1 MIQIHPFEGAAGVL
15 EEVLR
20 VPGEEKNAE
29 AGYYLRMSG
38 QLYSTRLCSTPQGVA
53 LRRVKSLPAG
63 AAPEPAAEVFL
74 GREVRRIVLADRN
87 GEDSL
92 AMVLDMGNQRYMHF
106 FPLQTELPAVS
117 MKLEAESGEVE
128 KTLTFS
134 ATMPEVEQV
143 PSVLLRVARMACR
156 LLALGLAMLLSG
168 IVCGITGVGE
178 IATICLVG
186 CGFALAASAFY
197 LFTRPRKCPICGES
211 AFRVGGVTSCI
222 YYTCDSCGNML
233 ASKR

>member
-1 MIQIHPFEGAAGVL
+1 M
-15 EEVLR
+15 
-20 VPGEEKNAE
+20 PGEENAQ
-29 AGYYLRMSG
+29 AGYYLRMG
-38 QLYSTRLCSTPQGVA
+38 GHLYSTRPCSTPQGVA

-63 AAPEPAAEVFL
+63 AAPEPAAEALL
-74 GREVRRIVLADRN
+74 GCEVRRIVLADRN

-106 FPLQTELPAVS
+106 FPLQIEIPAVS
-117 MKLEAESGEVE
+117 MRLEAESGEVE

-143 PSVLLRVARMACR
+143 PPVLLRVARIACR
-156 LLALGLAMLLSG
+156 LLALGLALLLSG
-168 IVCGITGVGE
+168 IVCGVTGVVE
-178 IATICLVG
+178 IVAICLVG
-186 CGFALAASAFY
+186 GGFALAASAFY
-197 LFTRPRKCPICGES
+197 LFTRPHRCPFCGES

-233 ASKR
+233 TSKR

>member
-1 MIQIHPFEGAAGVL
+1 MIQIHPFEGVAGVL

-20 VPGEEKNAE
+20 VPGEEKAE
-29 AGYYLRMSG
+29 AGYYFRMSG

-53 LRRVKSLPAG
+53 LRRVNSLPPG
-63 AAPEPAAEVFL
+63 AAPEPAADALL
-74 GREVRRIVLADRN
+74 GCEVRRIVLADRN

-92 AMVLDMGNQRYMHF
+92 AMVLDMGNQRYLHF
-106 FPLQTELPAVS
+106 FPLQIEIPAVS
-117 MKLEAESGEVE
+117 MRLEAESGEVE

-143 PSVLLRVARMACR
+143 PPVLLRVARIACR
-156 LLALGLAMLLSG
+156 LLALGLALLLSG
-168 IVCGITGVGE
+168 VVCGITGVGE
-178 IATICLVG
+178 IVTLCLVG
-186 CGFALAASAFY
+186 CGFALTASAFC
-197 LFTRPRKCPICGES
+197 LFTRPRKCPFCGES

-233 ASKR
+233 TSKR

>member
-38 QLYSTRLCSTPQGVA
+38 LLYSTRPCSTPQGVA
-53 LRRVKSLPAG
+53 LRRVNSLPVG
-63 AAPEPAAEVFL
+63 AAPEPAAEALL
-74 GREVRRIVLADRN
+74 GCEVRRILLADRK

-92 AMVLDMGNQRYMHF
+92 AMVLDMGHQRYLHF
-106 FPLQTELPAVS
+106 FPLQTEIPAVTMS
-117 MKLEAESGEVE
+117 HEAEAGEVE

-134 ATMPEVEQV
+134 ATMPELEQV
-143 PSVLLRVARMACR
+143 PPVLLRVARMACR
-156 LLALGLAMLLSG
+156 LLALGLALLLSG

-186 CGFALAASAFY
+186 GGFALAASAFY
-197 LFTRPRKCPICGES
+197 LFTRPRKCPICGEA

-233 ASKR
+233 TAKR